1 MASSRKL
8 ATIILAA
15 AAVSFASIARGD
27 GVCNAG
33 FRDSTPAERAR
44 MTAVLEI
51 AKRSLPAAPAGWQI
65 GGYEE
70 ISVVG
75 SICRDG
81 ENLPWSYGI
90 SRTFDRVDDYEAR
103 QQVMRDAAAHAA
115 EEQQKKQPR
124 MDALMAQMQQLSARQ
139 GALVQKGDM
148 AGAEKINY
156 EIERIQAEYQR
167 IADEGDSQ
175 ARIAAAGKEMER
187 DLHMS
192 ISVRVN
198 ETMVP
203 LTNGAASFPLPPGA
217 SVAQRWTRAA
227 DAEKSA
233 EGHALVLFGGW
244 NRAEQTRRWMP
255 ARRANAVPT
264 AAHVIS
270 VEVVGDPARI
280 DPLLQGI
287 DFRGLATALTE

>member
-1 MASSRKL
+1 MMATL
-8 ATIILAA
+8 VLVA
-15 AAVSFASIARGD
+15 AAVSGASIARGD
-27 GVCNAG
+27 GPCNAG

-51 AKRSLPAAPAGWQI
+51 AKKSLPPAPAGWQI

-70 ISVVG
+70 ISVVARV
-75 SICRDG
+75 CRDG
-81 ENLPWSYGI
+81 ENRPWSYGI
-90 SRTFDRVDDYEAR
+90 SRTYDRVDDYEAR
-103 QQVMRDAAAHAA
+103 QQVMRDAAANAA
-115 EEQQKKQPR
+115 EEQKKKQPR
-124 MDALMAQMQQLSARQ
+124 MDALMAQLQQLSARQ
-139 GALVQKGDM
+139 VALVQKGDM
-148 AGAEKINY
+148 AGAQEINY
-156 EIERIQAEYQR
+156 DMEKIQAEYQK
-167 IADEGDSQ
+167 IADEGDSR
-175 ARIAAAGKEMER
+175 ARIAAAGKEMDR

-198 ETMVP
+198 ETAVP
-203 LTNGAASFPLPPGA
+203 LTSGAANFPLPPGA
-217 SVAQRWTRAA
+217 SVAQRWTRPA

-244 NRAEQTRRWMP
+244 NRAEQTKRWMP

-280 DPLLQGI
+280 DPLLQEI
-287 DFRGLATALTE
+287 DFKSLATALTE

>member
-1 MASSRKL
+1 MTPSRMMATL
-8 ATIILAA
+8 VLAA
-15 AAVSFASIARGD
+15 AVVSCASIARGD
-27 GVCNAG
+27 GPCNAG
-33 FRDSTPAERAR
+33 FRDSTSVERAR

-51 AKRSLPAAPAGWQI
+51 AKKSLPPAPAGWQI

-75 SICRDG
+75 RVCRDG
-81 ENLPWSYGI
+81 ENRPWSYGI
-90 SRTFDRVDDYEAR
+90 SRTYNRVDDYEAR
-103 QQVMRDAAAHAA
+103 QQVMRDAATNAA
-115 EEQQKKQPR
+115 EEQKKKQPR

-139 GALVQKGDM
+139 VALVQKGDM

-156 EIERIQAEYQR
+156 DMEKIQAEYQQ

-175 ARIAAAGKEMER
+175 ARIAAAGKEMDR

-198 ETMVP
+198 ETAVP
-203 LTNGAASFPLPPGA
+203 LTSGAANFPLPPGA
-217 SVAQRWTRAA
+217 SVAQRWTRPA

-244 NRAEQTRRWMP
+244 NRAEQTKRWMP

-287 DFRGLATALTE
+287 DFKSLATALTE

>member
-1 MASSRKL
+1 MASSRMMTTL
-8 ATIILAA
+8 VLAA
-15 AAVSFASIARGD
+15 AAVACASIARGD
-27 GVCNAG
+27 APCDAG

-51 AKRSLPAAPAGWQI
+51 AKKSLPPAPAGWQI

-70 ISVVG
+70 ISVIGRV
-75 SICRDG
+75 CRDG
-81 ENLPWSYGI
+81 ENRPWSYGI
-90 SRTFDRVDDYEAR
+90 SRTYNRVDDYEAR
-103 QQVMRDAAAHAA
+103 QQVMRDAAAAEA
-115 EEQQKKQPR
+115 EEQKKKQPR

-139 GALVQKGDM
+139 VALVQKGDM
-148 AGAEKINY
+148 AGAEKLNY
-156 EIERIQAEYQR
+156 DMERLQAEYQK
-167 IADEGDSQ
+167 IADEGESQ
-175 ARIAAAGKEMER
+175 AQIAAAGKEMDR

-192 ISVRVN
+192 ITVRVN
-198 ETMVP
+198 ETAVP
-203 LTNGAASFPLPPGA
+203 LTSGAANFPLPPGA
-217 SVAQRWTRAA
+217 SVAQRWTRPE

-233 EGHALVLFGGW
+233 EGHALVLFGEW
-244 NRAEQTRRWMP
+244 SRAEQTKRWMP

-287 DFRGLATALTE
+287 DFTSLATALTE